1 MSLFF
6 LCVKK
11 SIVGVISYGR
21 DYLKVVSARISP
33 AAPSSVLLKG
43 EGISWMGDGGA
54 PGGAPGGRFEA
65 LECGLPPYST
75 TRNLGKWGSTAT

>member
-6 LCVKK
+6 FVCQSAKK

-21 DYLKVVSARISP
+21 EKTKVVSARISP

-65 LECGLPPYST
+65 SEWSST
-75 TRNLGKWGSTAT
+75 RFHHEKFG